1 MKKIVFAIISL
12 LIYKVSFAQMSLTPK
27 EKQAM
32 DWLQTKTKAFKA
44 SKNDSLFVVNN
55 SEKPYYIVR
64 FSPGDQKEDIDKE
77 IFAAK
82 VGDIVGPFRGD
93 SFCYS
98 FKVKKFSE
106 PLNRVKADLIQFI
119 PKSFKD
125 EAEIKKYIDKYT
137 ALVKKDDKEVYKIAL
152 KDEEKLALK
161 RKDLGWIWE
170 NQTDKEYY
178 EQVYAAEKGEPVVI
192 RNAKGIFILNIT
204 AEKQEAPYKVELVP
218 LVKKIE

>member
-1 MKKIVFAIISL
+1 MKKVVFAIISL
-12 LIYKVSFAQMSLTPK
+12 LICKTSFAQMSFTPA

-44 SKNDSLFVVNN
+44 SKNDSLFIANN
-55 SEKPYYIVR
+55 SEKPFYVVH
-64 FSPGDQKEDIDKE
+64 FSPGDQKEDIDRE
-77 IFAAK
+77 IFSAK

-98 FKVKKFSE
+98 FKVKNFSE
-106 PLNRVKADLIQFI
+106 PMTRAKADLIQFI

-137 ALVKKDDKEVYKIAL
+137 ALIKKDDKEVFKIAL

-161 RKDLGWIWE
+161 RKDLGWIWQ

>member
-1 MKKIVFAIISL
+1 MKKIIFAIISL
-12 LIYKVSFAQMSLTPK
+12 LICEVSYAQMSLTAA

-44 SKNDSLFVVNN
+44 SKNDSLFIVSN

-106 PLNRVKADLIQFI
+106 PLTRVKADLIQFV

-137 ALVKKDDKEVYKIAL
+137 ALIKKDDKEVFKIAL

-170 NQTDKEYY
+170 TQTDKEYY

>member
-1 MKKIVFAIISL
+1 MKKVVFALIFL
-12 LIYKVSFAQMSLTPK
+12 LICQTSFAQMSLTAA

-44 SKNDSLFVVNN
+44 SKNDSLFIVNN
-55 SEKPYYIVR
+55 SEKPYYTVK
-64 FSPGDQKEDIDKE
+64 FSPGDQKEDIDRE
-77 IFAAK
+77 IFSAK
-82 VGDIVGPFRGD
+82 VGEIVGPFRGD

-106 PLNRVKADLIQFI
+106 PMIRVKAELIQFI

-125 EAEIKKYIDKYT
+125 EAELKKYIDKYV
-137 ALVKKDDKEVYKIAL
+137 ALIKKDDKEVYKIAL
-152 KDEEKLALK
+152 KDEEKLALR

-170 NQTDKEYY
+170 HQTDKEYY

-192 RNAKGIFILNIT
+192 RGPKGIFILNVT
-204 AEKQEAPYKVELVP
+204 SEKEKAPYKVELIP